1 MGRVQTHVR
10 NKLVAGALAAI
21 PVALTIFI
29 LWYVDSAA
37 RGLFGI
43 RYPLAGL
50 LVGIGGLYLLGLF
63 VTSLVGR
70 WILGGADA
78 LLVHIPG
85 LRDLYQSWKQ
95 MAFSP
100 EGDEGIF
107 ARVVLVPDETGKMSM
122 MGFST
127 RRPVEGDPETVCVFV
142 PGSPN
147 PTSGRLYFVPA
158 RDCLVLDLPARVALK
173 ILISGGNYVPA
184 EIGRQLQAH
193 RAAAGASPQAG
204 ASGSGVHSSEVG
216 AGGRPGGGGGGAGG
230 PPGTAG

>member
-1 MGRVQTHVR
+1 MGGIQTHVR
-10 NKLVAGALAAI
+10 NKLVAGTLAAI
-21 PVALTIFI
+21 PVALTIF
-29 LWYVDSAA
+29 LVWYVDSKA
-37 RGLFGI
+37 RELFGI
-43 RYPLAGL
+43 PYPVAGL
-50 LVGIGGLYLLGLF
+50 LLGIAGLYLLGLF

-70 WILGGADA
+70 WILSGADA

-127 RRPVEGDPETVCVFV
+127 RRPLEGDPDTVCVFV
-142 PGSPN
+142 PGAPN

-158 RDCLVLDLPARVALK
+158 RDCMILDLPARVALK
-173 ILISGGNYVPA
+173 VLISGGNYVPA
-184 EIGRQLQAH
+184 EIGRQLLARR
-193 RAAAGASPQAG
+193 RATGGVTEGEGSARVATSALGAEPP
-204 ASGSGVHSSEVG
+204 SGHADEK
-216 AGGRPGGGGGGAGG
+216 
-230 PPGTAG
+230 

>member
-10 NKLVAGALAAI
+10 NKLVAGTLAAI

-43 RYPLAGL
+43 RYPVVGL
-50 LVGIGGLYLLGLF
+50 LAGIGGLYVLGLF

-127 RRPVEGDPETVCVFV
+127 RKPVEGDPDTVCVFV

-158 RDCLVLDLPARVALK
+158 RECLVLDLPARVALK

-193 RAAAGASPQAG
+193 RAASAPARAGAS
-204 ASGSGVHSSEVG
+204 ASGAQPSQVG
-216 AGGRPGGGGGGAGG
+216 AGGRPGGGGEGAGG
-230 PPGTAG
+230 SGGTTG

>member
-43 RYPLAGL
+43 RYPVAGL
-50 LVGIGGLYLLGLF
+50 LVGVGGLYLLGLF

-127 RRPVEGDPETVCVFV
+127 RKPVEGDPETVCVFV

-147 PTSGRLYFVPA
+147 PTSGRLYFVPT
-158 RDCLVLDLPARVALK
+158 RECLVLDLPARVALK

-193 RAAAGASPQAG
+193 RAA
-204 ASGSGVHSSEVG
+204 
-216 AGGRPGGGGGGAGG
+216 GRPAPEVGAGG
-230 PPGTAG
+230 PPGAGGGGATGPGGTTG

>member
-1 MGRVQTHVR
+1 MGSVQTHVR

-43 RYPLAGL
+43 RYPVAGL
-50 LVGIGGLYLLGLF
+50 LVGVAGLYLLGLF

-100 EGDEGIF
+100 EGDAGMF
-107 ARVVLVPDETGKMSM
+107 ARVVLVPDETGRMSM

-127 RRPVEGDPETVCVFV
+127 RRPVDGDPDTVCVFV

-147 PTSGRLYFVPA
+147 PTSGRLYFVSA
-158 RDCLVLDLPARVALK
+158 RECLVLDLPARVALK

-193 RAAAGASPQAG
+193 RAASAAAQANASATRAPA
-204 ASGSGVHSSEVG
+204 EVG
-216 AGGRPGGGGGGAGG
+216 AGGQPGGGAGG
-230 PPGTAG
+230 PGGSTG

>member
-10 NKLVAGALAAI
+10 NKLVAGTLAAI
-21 PVALTIFI
+21 PVAVTLFI
-29 LWYVDSAA
+29 LWYIDSAA

-43 RYPLAGL
+43 RYPVAGL
-50 LVGIGGLYLLGLF
+50 LVGIGGLYVLGLF

-127 RRPVEGDPETVCVFV
+127 RKPVEGDPETVCVFV

-158 RDCLVLDLPARVALK
+158 RECLVLDLPARVALK

-193 RAAAGASPQAG
+193 RAAGGAAPA
-204 ASGSGVHSSEVG
+204 
-216 AGGRPGGGGGGAGG
+216 GRPGAAVPPPEVGVGGLFRGG
-230 PPGTAG
+230 PGGSAGTSG